1 MKTDFEIAHEATL
14 EPIAAVA
21 AKVGIKQED
30 LEPYGKYIAKLP
42 SALIDD
48 EKVKKS
54 NLILVTSITPTKA
67 GNGKTTISVGLTMG
81 LNAIGK
87 NAIVALREP
96 SLGPCFGMKGGA
108 AGGGYAQVLP
118 MDKINLHFTG
128 DFHSITSA
136 NNLISALL
144 DNYIYQR
151 QKEGKG
157 MKEVLWKRVLDVNDR
172 NLRNIVTG
180 LGGRTN
186 GVISESGF
194 DTTAASE
201 IMAILCLAKDEKDL
215 RTRIENIVLGFTLED
230 EPLTVKDLNIAGAIM
245 AILNGTLDPNLVQTI
260 DNTPAIIHG
269 GPFANI
275 AHGCNSIQATKMAM
289 TFGDYAITEAGF
301 GADLG
306 AEKFF
311 DIKCRE
317 AGIAPK
323 LTVVVVTLQALKMHG
338 GVDVKLIKE
347 KNEEGVKAGFANMD
361 RHVDNL
367 KKFGQSVVVVLN
379 RFNTD
384 TDEEINLLKAH
395 CEANGVPFAI
405 NNAFTEGAKGA
416 IDFARLVVDTIEKTP
431 SRPLQMAYELT
442 DSVEEKIN
450 KIARNIYG
458 AKGIEL
464 KSTAKKKLKRIE
476 ELGLTNLPVC
486 IAKTQYSFSE
496 DATAYGTPTDFH
508 LHIRDLVINA
518 GARMIVAIAG
528 DIMRMPGMPKTPQA
542 EHIDVVDGVIVGLS

>member
-1 MKTDFEIAHEATL
+1 MSS
-14 EPIAAVA
+14 
-21 AKVGIKQED
+21 D
-30 LEPYGKYIAKLP
+30 L
-42 SALIDD
+42 
-48 EKVKKS
+48 
-54 NLILVTSITPTKA
+54 
-67 GNGKTTISVGLTMG
+67 
-81 LNAIGK
+81 
-87 NAIVALREP
+87 
-96 SLGPCFGMKGGA
+96 
-108 AGGGYAQVLP
+108 
-118 MDKINLHFTG
+118 
-128 DFHSITSA
+128 
-136 NNLISALL
+136 
-144 DNYIYQR
+144 
-151 QKEGKG
+151 
-157 MKEVLWKRVLDVNDR
+157 
-172 NLRNIVTG
+172 
-180 LGGRTN
+180 
-186 GVISESGF
+186 
-194 DTTAASE
+194 
-201 IMAILCLAKDEKDL
+201 
-215 RTRIENIVLGFTLED
+215 